1 MVRANP
7 THSIATQPRELDSRT
22 SDGIRVQLLWHP
34 LDGHVSVAVNDTKTG
49 AAFELN
55 VRHGQ
60 HALDVYH
67 HPYAYAATNVHYTSH
82 ADHPVPCNREDLGDD
97 QRRRAHTGRGGRS
110 S

>member
-82 ADHPVPCNREDLGDD
+82 ANSTAA
-97 QRRRAHTGRGGRS
+97 RATASTFS
-110 S
+110 SSGTPSTDTSQ